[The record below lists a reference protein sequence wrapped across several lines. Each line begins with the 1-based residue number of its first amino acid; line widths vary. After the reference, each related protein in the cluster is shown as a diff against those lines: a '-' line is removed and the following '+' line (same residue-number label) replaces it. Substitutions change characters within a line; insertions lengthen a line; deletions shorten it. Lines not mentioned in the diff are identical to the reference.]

1 MRRIALVGIALACAA
16 SAARADSGSG
26 SATIIQ
32 VPLDASAPEIK
43 AAASPSA
50 LALGGKLTV
59 FVTAA
64 FDPGVE
70 VNLREPVEL
79 GGGLEVIRRTA
90 TDHTRADGRTVREW
104 QIEAYAWD
112 LGDLMIP
119 PIAVTFTAAGHAGQ
133 VETNPVPIRV
143 TGVLGEKD
151 ETLRPSAP
159 PIALFHYFDWQWWAW
174 RGGIA
179 LLALVVGVL
188 VGRRFR
194 RRRVVQLVTSVGV
207 PVRGARID
215 LTSER
220 ALAQLLA
227 IERSGVLDRD
237 DDRKGGYMDMAEV
250 LREYLGG
257 RYRVTVVDLTTG
269 ELLNALAAA
278 APSEVREM
286 VATWLERCDVVKY
299 GGSRASGDE
308 AHRVLTDARAM
319 IMTTTPAAMKAAA

>member
-1 MRRIALVGIALACAA
+1 MRAIAIAGVVLAFAGT
-16 SAARADSGSG
+16 AARGDSGSG
-26 SATIIQ
+26 SPTVI
-32 VPLDASAPEIK
+32 PLDASAPEIK

-79 GGGLEVIRRTA
+79 GGGFEVIRRTA
-90 TDHTRADGRTVREW
+90 TDHAGADGRTVREW

-133 VETNPVPIRV
+133 IETNPVPIRV

-151 ETLRPSAP
+151 EALRPSAP
-159 PIALFHYFDWQWWAW
+159 PIALFHYFDWKWWAW

-194 RRRVVQLVTSVGV
+194 RRRVVQLVTSIGV
-207 PVRGARID
+207 PIRGARID

-237 DDRKGGYMDMAEV
+237 DDRKAGYTDMAEV
-250 LREYLGG
+250 LREYLGSRFG
-257 RYRVTVVDLTTG
+257 VAVVDLTTG
-269 ELLNALAAA
+269 ELLSALAAA
-278 APSEVREM
+278 APSDVREQ

-308 AHRVLTDARAM
+308 AHAVLADARAL
-319 IMTTTPAAMKAAA
+319 IMTTTPVAIKAAA